1 MQTKLRDIPEPL
13 ATQSCDS
20 RQDMQNE
27 WLPRQD
33 VGMHLKIIGS
43 IYAGTGVILLLASA
57 ALFISL
63 QWKRD
68 DWFRS
73 PADLLI
79 ILGEPLAAVLAL
91 LAIIMVWTG
100 VQLTKLKTWTPAVI
114 MALSCLGVFLIPIG
128 PLWFGYC
135 VWVLTNRNTEAVFN
149 EQRL

>member
-1 MQTKLRDIPEPL
+1 METKVLTTPDSEDRQHL
-13 ATQSCDS
+13 QS
-20 RQDMQNE
+20 E
-27 WLPRQD
+27 WLPRQN
-33 VGMHLKIIGS
+33 VAMHLQIIGFM
-43 IYAGTGVILLLASA
+43 YAGLGGILLLASA
-57 ALFISL
+57 GLFIFL